1 MKENFELAPLKIDID
16 FHNHT
21 KGSDG
26 RQSSLRFLL
35 RASQQGKN
43 IISMTDHDSVS
54 GYKNFKR
61 NRSNNIIQCVIVEI
75 LGYNFQLDKMEQEIQ
90 DRQS

>member
-21 KGSDG
+21 KSSDG

-75 LGYNFQLDKMEQEIQ
+75 LGYSFQLDKMEQEIQ
-90 DRQS
+90 DRQP